1 MTQNMLSKK
10 NPTSTNSWKE
20 LQAHYQDLKNIR
32 ISDLFL
38 ENPNRFNEFSI
49 RENHFLLDFSKNII
63 TSKTLNLLLNFCN
76 EMGLANAIKSFF
88 GGEYINETE
97 NRQVMHFALR
107 NTSYFNFGYPNPTQ
121 INQQVQHVLQ
131 QMGDFVDKIHAGD
144 WKGFSGKKIKYFV
157 NIGIGGSDLGSAMV
171 CEALKPFWINGLHVF
186 FVSNVDGS
194 HLWETLKK
202 INPEETLFIVSSKTF
217 TTQETM
223 ANAQS
228 AKKWLIDFY
237 GDDNCIKNHF
247 AAVSTNGTEVEK
259 FGIPSNQRFEFWDW
273 VGGRY
278 SLTSA
283 IGLPIMCI
291 LGKDRFHE
299 LLEGF
304 HEMDKHFYSSSFEK
318 NIPVLMGI
326 IGLWYTNFFNAPSEA
341 IIPYDQN
348 LSRFSAHFQQVNMES
363 NGKSVDRNGNSVSY
377 PTGPIIWGE
386 PGTNGQHAFFQ
397 LIHQGT
403 HFIPCDFIAALK
415 PHHPLTSHHDILMA
429 NFFAQTE
436 ALMNGKKDKSLSPH
450 RQFEGNKPTN
460 TILLD
465 ELNPFTLGYLIAAY
479 EHKIFVQGVLWNIYS
494 FDQWGVELGKQLA
507 QMILSDIKSDKMVHE
522 HDSST
527 IALIEEYKRSKM

>member
-1 MTQNMLSKK
+1 MLSKK

-20 LQAHYQDLKNIR
+20 LQSHYQELKNIR

-38 ENPNRFNEFSI
+38 ENPRRFSEFSI

-63 TSKTLNLLLNFCN
+63 TSQTLNLLLNFCN
-76 EMGLANAIKSFF
+76 EMELSNAIKSLF
-88 GGEYINETE
+88 GGDYINETE

-107 NTSYFNFGYPNPTQ
+107 NTSHFNFGYPNSSQ
-121 INQQVQHVLQ
+121 INQQVDEVLHR
-131 QMGDFVDKIHAGD
+131 MGEFVDKIHSGE
-144 WKGFSGKKIKYFV
+144 WRGFSGKKIKYFV

-171 CEALKPFWINGLHVF
+171 CEALKPYWIEGLKVF

-194 HLWETLKK
+194 HLWETLKQ

-228 AKKWLIDFY
+228 AKKWLTDFY
-237 GDDNCIKNHF
+237 ADDNCIENHF
-247 AAVSTNGTEVEK
+247 AAVSTNYIEVEK
-259 FGIPSNQRFEFWDW
+259 FGIPSKQRFEFWDW

-291 LGKDRFHE
+291 LGKDKFHH

-304 HEMDKHFYSSSFEK
+304 HEMDKHFYSTSFEK
-318 NIPVLMGI
+318 NIPVIMGI
-326 IGLWYTNFFNAPSEA
+326 IGVWYTNFFNAHSEA
-341 IIPYDQN
+341 IIPYDQY
-348 LSRFSAHFQQVNMES
+348 LARFSAHFQQVNMES
-363 NGKSVDRNGNSVSY
+363 NGKSVDRNGNSASY

-415 PHHPLTSHHDILMA
+415 PHHPLSSHHDILMA

-436 ALMNGKKDKSLSPH
+436 ALMNGKKDENLSPH

-507 QMILSDIKSDKMVHE
+507 QIIYTDIQSEKTLHV

-527 IALIEEYKRSKM
+527 IALIEEYKKSKM